1 MDEHAEETRELNELR
16 REHEDEARLDREAT
30 RDEGLSWS
38 ERVTLDTAR
47 WSR

>member
-1 MDEHAEETRELNELR
+1 MDEHAEETRELDLIR
-16 REHEDEARLDREAT
+16 REHEDEARLDREAQ

-38 ERVTLDTAR
+38 ERVTLR